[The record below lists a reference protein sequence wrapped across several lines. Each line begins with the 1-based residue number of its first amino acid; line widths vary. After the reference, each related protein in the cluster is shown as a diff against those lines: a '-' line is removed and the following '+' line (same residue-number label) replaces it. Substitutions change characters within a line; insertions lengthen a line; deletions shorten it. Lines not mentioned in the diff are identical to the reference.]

1 MDIKDRLKIAKDIQD
16 KCLVH
21 KIECDVKTN
30 FYNIEESENNNTCK
44 YHNIYPYISIWVFPK
59 NKREDCFS
67 LYLWN
72 DNENIKE
79 LDKYK
84 YFMNT
89 LEKLIKECD

>member
-1 MDIKDRLKIAKDIQD
+1 MDIKDRLKIIRDIQD
-16 KCLVH
+16 KCLIH
-21 KIECDVKTN
+21 KIECDVRIN
-30 FYNIEESENNNTCK
+30 FYDTELENNNTHK
-44 YHNIYPYISIWVFPK
+44 YHNTYPYVSIWVFPK

-72 DNENIKE
+72 DDEDIKE

-84 YFMNT
+84 YFMDT

>member
-1 MDIKDRLKIAKDIQD
+1 MDIKDRLKIARDIQY

-30 FYNIEESENNNTCK
+30 FYYTESENNNTRK
-44 YHNIYPYISIWVFPK
+44 YHNIYPYVSIWVFPK

-67 LYLWN
+67 LYFWN
-72 DNENIKE
+72 DDENIKE

-84 YFMNT
+84 YFMDT
-89 LEKLIKECD
+89 LEKLIKECN

>member
-1 MDIKDRLKIAKDIQD
+1 MDIKDRLKIARDIQD

-30 FYNIEESENNNTCK
+30 FYDIESENNNIR
-44 YHNIYPYISIWVFPK
+44 IYPYVSIWVFPK

-67 LYLWN
+67 LYFWN
-72 DNENIKE
+72 DDENIKE
-79 LDKYK
+79 MDKYK

-89 LEKLIKECD
+89 LEKLINECD

>member
-1 MDIKDRLKIAKDIQD
+1 MDIKDRLKIARDIQD

-30 FYNIEESENNNTCK
+30 FYDIESENYNTRK
-44 YHNIYPYISIWVFPK
+44 YHNNIYPYVSIWVFPK

-72 DNENIKE
+72 DDENIKE

-84 YFMNT
+84 CFMDT

>member
-1 MDIKDRLKIAKDIQD
+1 MDIKDRLKIARDIQD
-16 KCLVH
+16 KCLIH

-30 FYNIEESENNNTCK
+30 FYNTESENDNTRK
-44 YHNIYPYISIWVFPK
+44 YHNIYPYVSIWVFPK
-59 NKREDCFS
+59 NKCEDCLS

-72 DNENIKE
+72 YDENIKE

-84 YFMNT
+84 YFIDT